1 MQSAFKRAAF
11 RRPAEIPESQQENEK
26 KKKKSLWGQ
35 TSTLIKSDTCW
46 LVKRLFLN
54 LKLATS
60 PSSKQSNTFT
70 HRHTHY
76 MMERGPAATRHC
88 LRAQK
93 RTRIHPAVT
102 SFRIWIL
109 PSLSHPLSLSSLAL
123 SPFLPLLLSSVLIYF
138 YCLSSYSS
146 FTFSIQSEC
155 FLMSFSYMYVVLSCF
170 HLTLPPSL
178 LPSSCWF
185 QTFSETVP
193 TFYHT
198 YSFSIPFLS
207 LPSWGLFFPS
217 HDTPT
222 PIHLKPR
229 VHIWGCVCSI
239 CLSES

>member
-1 MQSAFKRAAF
+1 MRADQYPDQVWHLLAGKTPVSKPQISIF
-11 RRPAEIPESQQENEK
+11 TQF
-26 KKKKSLWGQ
+26 Q
-35 TSTLIKSDTCW
+35 TKQHLHTQTH
-46 LVKRLFLN
+46 
-54 LKLATS
+54 
-60 PSSKQSNTFT
+60 PSHDGEGPCGNTPLPQGT
-70 HRHTHY
+70 EEDQNT
-76 MMERGPAATRHC
+76 PV
-88 LRAQK
+88 
-93 RTRIHPAVT
+93 VT